1 MNLRD
6 VRAIGQ
12 VLDTTFGRESSPD
25 GTFSIKYT
33 MEEGN
38 LILKYT
44 TIVYF
49 ASEASLKPQIDRAN
63 NQAIQLIDAKLSE
76 AKSAV
81 KDATGNTLRT
91 VDLGGSDNIELIQPQ
106 GPRKI
111 AYYRYNHTFQIQD

>member
-1 MNLRD
+1 MNLQD

-33 MEEGN
+33 MEGDS

-49 ASEASLKPQIDRAN
+49 ASESALKPQIDMAH
-63 NQAIQLIDAKLSE
+63 NQAIQLINAKLSE

-81 KDATGNTLRT
+81 KDATGSTLKT
-91 VDLGGSDNIELIQPQ
+91 VDIGGSDNIELIQPH

>member
-49 ASEASLKPQIDRAN
+49 ASESALRPQIDMAN